1 MIVGNA
7 LENRLDMR
15 CGGMSMQRLTSAI
28 AIAATVALGVLS
40 ISTAAAADAQGGH
53 HHRARHHAGA
63 YGPYVTAD
71 PAVRDG
77 YVMNGAFDWR
87 PLHSGHEMPWY
98 AHGYSNDCVA
108 WTRHAY
114 HYACD
119 PNNRY

>member
-1 MIVGNA
+1 MIVGDE

-15 CGGMSMQRLTSAI
+15 WGGMSMQRLTSVI
-28 AIAATVALGVLS
+28 ATMVALSLLP
-40 ISTAAAADAQGGH
+40 IAAAAGANPQGVH
-53 HHRARHHAGA
+53 HHRARHHAGS
-63 YGPYVTAD
+63 YGPYVAAN

-98 AHGYSNDCVA
+98 GHGYNDDCVA
-108 WTRHAY
+108 WTRNAY

>member
-1 MIVGNA
+1 
-7 LENRLDMR
+7 
-15 CGGMSMQRLTSAI
+15 MSMQRLISAI
-28 AIAATVALGVLS
+28 ATTVALSVLP
-40 ISTAAAADAQGGH
+40 ISAAAGADAQGVH
-53 HHRARHHAGA
+53 HHRARHHAA
-63 YGPYVTAD
+63 SYGPYVTAN

-87 PLHSGHEMPWY
+87 PLHSGHELPWY

-108 WTRHAY
+108 WTRDAY

>member
-1 MIVGNA
+1 MIVGDE

-15 CGGMSMQRLTSAI
+15 WGGMSMQRLIS
-28 AIAATVALGVLS
+28 AIAATVALGMLP
-40 ISTAAAADAQGGH
+40 ISAAVAADAQSVH
-53 HHRARHHAGA
+53 HHRARHHAGS
-63 YGPYVTAD
+63 YGPYITAN

-87 PLHSGHEMPWY
+87 PVHSGHEMPWY
-98 AHGYSNDCVA
+98 ARGYSNDCVA
-108 WTRHAY
+108 WTRDAY

>member
-1 MIVGNA
+1 LVTK

-15 CGGMSMQRLTSAI
+15 MGRNVMQKLTI
-28 AIAATVALGVLS
+28 ALLATAALGVLP
-40 ISTAAAADAQGGH
+40 ISAAAAADAPGVH

-63 YGPYVTAD
+63 YGPYVIAD

-87 PLHSGHEMPWY
+87 RLHPGHEMPWY
-98 AHGYSNDCVA
+98 AHGYSSDCVA
-108 WTRHAY
+108 WTPDAY

>member
-1 MIVGNA
+1 MQKLTIA
-7 LENRLDMR
+7 LFATAALDV
-15 CGGMSMQRLTSAI
+15 LAISA
-28 AIAATVALGVLS
+28 V
-40 ISTAAAADAQGGH
+40 AAADAQDVH
-53 HHRARHHAGA
+53 HHRARHHTGSH
-63 YGPYVTAD
+63 GPYVN

-87 PLHSGHEMPWY
+87 PLRPGQEMPWY

>member
-1 MIVGNA
+1 
-7 LENRLDMR
+7 
-15 CGGMSMQRLTSAI
+15 MQKVII
-28 AIAATVALGVLS
+28 AAAATVALVVS
-40 ISTAAAADAQGGH
+40 PISVAGAAGGQDAPRQH
-53 HHRARHHAGA
+53 HARHHTTGVS
-63 YGPYVTAD
+63 GPYAPNVQLN

-87 PLHSGHEMPWY
+87 RLRPGQEMPWY

-108 WTRHAY
+108 WTPNAY